1 MSFLNSML
9 ETSNET
15 FTENGGKAFASS
27 QSECLDLFFALG
39 AMRDADEET
48 ICNLITRAY
57 AENPVTTM
65 KLVFFG
71 RDVRGGL
78 GERRF
83 FRIAMK
89 HLAFIAPESVKAN
102 INNIAEYGRYDDLCV
117 LIDTPCRVQAVFA
130 INERLC
136 NDINEM
142 EQGRPV
148 SLLAKWLPS
157 VNASSNEQRHLAK
170 KLCRL
175 LRMSEPAYRKTL
187 SSLRKYLDIIENRLR
202 EKDYTFDYAVQPSG
216 AMFKYVKAFFRND
229 EERYMNFLSSVRCG
243 KTKINT
249 NTLYPYDIVRRCLA
263 SELSDNERLSLD
275 VTWNNLADYG
285 NGSGNDNAI
294 AVIDGS
300 GSMTCGIGS
309 LRPID
314 AALSLGLYFAE
325 HNKGAFANHFI
336 TFSET
341 PRLVKIKG
349 KDVTEKVR
357 YCASF
362 GEIANTNLEAVF
374 ELILRSALEGN
385 FKPSDLPSRLYIISD
400 MEFDY
405 CVEGGNNDTIFNTMK
420 KKFEKNG
427 YKLPD
432 VVFWNVNSRNN
443 SIPVRMSDTGA
454 ALISGNS
461 PAIFDM
467 VKTGDISPFKI
478 MNDVISNPRY
488 DAISA

>member
-1 MSFLNSML
+1 MSFLESL
-9 ETSNET
+9 LDVSNET
-15 FTENGGKAFASS
+15 FTENGAKTFVSS
-27 QSECLDLFFALG
+27 GSECLDLFFAMG
-39 AMRDADEET
+39 GMRGADENK
-48 ICNLITRAY
+48 ICNFVARAFT
-57 AENPVTTM
+57 ENPTVTM

-89 HLAFIAPESVKAN
+89 HLAFIAADSVKAN
-102 INNIAEYGRYDDLCV
+102 INNISEYGRYDDLCV
-117 LIDTPCRVQAVFA
+117 LIDTPCRDEAVQA
-130 INERLC
+130 IKERLC
-136 NDINEM
+136 ADISEM

-157 VNASSNEQRHLAK
+157 VNASSNKQRQLAK

-175 LRMSEPAYRKTL
+175 LGISEPAYRKSL
-187 SSLRKYLDIIENRLR
+187 ASLRKYLDIIENRLR
-202 EKDYTFDYAVQPSG
+202 ERDYTFDYSVQSSG
-216 AMFKYVKAFFRND
+216 AMFKYQKAFLRND
-229 EERYMNFLSSVRCG
+229 EQRYLNYLSSVNSR
-243 KTKINT
+243 KAKINT
-249 NTLYPYDIVRRCLA
+249 GTLYPYDVVRRCLSNNI
-263 SELSDNERLSLD
+263 SENERLSLD
-275 VTWNNLADYG
+275 VTWKNLSDYG
-285 NGSGNDNAI
+285 NGRDNAI

-309 LRPID
+309 VRPID

-325 HNKGAFANHFI
+325 HNKGPFANHFI
-336 TFSET
+336 TFSER

-349 KDVTEKVR
+349 NDITEKVR

-362 GEIANTNLEAVF
+362 DEIANTNLEAVF
-374 ELILRSALEGN
+374 NLILKTAIEGN

-405 CVEGGNNDTIFNTMK
+405 CVEGGNNDTIFSTMK
-420 KKFEKNG
+420 KKYKING
-427 YKLPD
+427 YMLPD
-432 VVFWNVNSRNN
+432 VIFWNVNSRSC

-454 ALISGNS
+454 ALVSGNS

-467 VKTGDISPFKI
+467 VKSGDISPLKI
-478 MNDVISNPRY
+478 MNDIISNPRY